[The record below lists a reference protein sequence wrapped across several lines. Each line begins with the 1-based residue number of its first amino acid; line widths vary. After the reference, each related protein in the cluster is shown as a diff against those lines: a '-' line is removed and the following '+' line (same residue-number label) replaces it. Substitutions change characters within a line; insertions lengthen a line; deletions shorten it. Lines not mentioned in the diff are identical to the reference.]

1 MEESKNHAHHTFVKR
16 ITNVIIYK
24 QGGIQVNVII
34 KDDNQVHQNLIK
46 DFLIQMKLM
55 MNIDFNIYVLEDKDE
70 ILSINKSSNNTVN
83 IIDIIDEND
92 PTTTGVDV
100 AQEIRDTNIHAPII
114 FLTSHDE
121 YLQEAVN
128 MQIRPHAYI
137 NKLDPDLET
146 KLHAVFAKILHEQD
160 QDEQQVRLS
169 FTNENGDIIYLLLS
183 DIFMI
188 CTSLDKQKYLT
199 IETYDKSYTVKGLLH
214 QYADKYPNM
223 KQANKSTLVN
233 KTKIKKITKS
243 DNPKNKEIHLEFK
256 PNRVIPPCIV
266 TRTYRGNF

>member
-1 MEESKNHAHHTFVKR
+1 
-16 ITNVIIYK
+16 
-24 QGGIQVNVII
+24 VNVII
-34 KDDNQVHQNLIK
+34 KDDNPVHQNLIK

-55 MNIDFNIYVLEDKDE
+55 MNIEFNIYILENKDE
-70 ILSINKSSNNTVN
+70 ILNINQTSNNTIN

-92 PTTTGVDV
+92 PTTTGVDI
-100 AQEIRDTNIHAPII
+100 AEEIRAINIYAPII

-137 NKLDPDLET
+137 NKLDPDMET

-160 QDEQQVRLS
+160 QNEQQIRLS

-199 IETYDKSYTVKGLLH
+199 VETYDKSYIVKGLLH
-214 QYADKYPNM
+214 QYADKYPNI

-233 KTKIKKITKS
+233 KTKIQKIIKS
-243 DNPKNKEIHLEFK
+243 NNPKNKKIILDIK
-256 PNRVIPPCIV
+256 NNRSTPPCII
-266 TRTYRGNF
+266 TRTFRNNFQSL